1 MAKRPEKSLA
11 DAIIA
16 FLATTGEAGA
26 TLPDIYAAVRA
37 DLGPQVRDTSIRS
50 VLYMRLHGAKG
61 KYKPRFARA
70 RVEGKYRYCH
80 LTHKIGAGATL
91 CVTRVSLYP

>member
-37 DLGPQVRDTSIRS
+37 DLGP
-50 VLYMRLHGAKG
+50 YKG
-61 KYKPRFARA
+61 RF
-70 RVEGKYRYCH
+70 
-80 LTHKIGAGATL
+80 L
-91 CVTRVSLYP
+91 

>member
-37 DLGPQVRDTSIRS
+37 DLGPHVRDTSIRS
-50 VLYMRLHGAKG
+50 VLYMRLHGAKS
-61 KYKPRFARA
+61 KYKARFERWQ
-70 RVEGKYRYCH
+70 VEGKYRYK
-80 LTHKIGAGATL
+80 LF
-91 CVTRVSLYP
+91 RP

>member
-50 VLYMRLHGAKG
+50 VLYMRLHGAKS
-61 KYKPRFARA
+61 KYKPRFERA
-70 RVEGKYRYCH
+70 RVAGKYRYK
-80 LTHKIGAGATL
+80 LFRL
-91 CVTRVSLYP
+91 PMD